1 MNNNYMSM
9 KLIWECDGQLT
20 PYTVYKSETIFDKNS
35 LPEPYKT
42 NLSKK
47 EILEVVTV
55 NDHFYY
61 MIRNGDHFSEVFDY
75 KTINYIF
82 PVSLPIVNPDSLD
95 GITGWTVS
103 EGTLAVR
110 SGYFYGISASVVF
123 YQDVLIPEY
132 LLSQVDS
139 ETTSIK
145 LEYMYGGWYN
155 DADRGQTQLIFLD
168 SIGTEL
174 KSYYSA
180 DESLYNNDVLTP
192 RSMESYLPKDTRYI
206 RIKCVGTRVQGTNLD
221 AYWSGFKLSIH
232 KEEYQPHIKFDTF
245 VSNLNPLTWL
255 KLDEESSS
263 QPPVD
268 YGIANHTVSYN
279 NLSGITFRQK
289 PLRKGHSGSMGF
301 SVGSNTNSKI
311 QFLEG
316 SDMLNITKGSHTWF
330 IFLERTTPNNQERLF
345 GDNGDGVN
353 KRVCWSAYDFPN
365 NQRQV
370 NLRYLINQPQFICI
384 TYNVEE
390 KAYRLFT
397 NGKWY
402 SQTYV
407 APPTSTSGGQ
417 WMTLPQ
423 TAGYTHYGIRGYVS
437 DFTWFNRA
445 LTSLEVEKI
454 YQLGKL
460 I

>member
-1 MNNNYMSM
+1 M

-20 PYTVYKSETIFDKNS
+20 PYSVYKSETIFNKNS

-42 NLSKK
+42 DLSQK
-47 EILEVVTV
+47 ELLEVVTV

-61 MIRNGDHFSEVFDY
+61 MIRNGNNFSEVFDY
-75 KTINYIF
+75 KTIDYIF
-82 PVSLPIVNPDSLD
+82 PVSLPIVNPN
-95 GITGWTVS
+95 GVNGNTGWTVS
-103 EGTLAVR
+103 TGTLSTSKGFFFGV
-110 SGYFYGISASVVF
+110 SASLVF
-123 YQDVLIPEY
+123 YQDILIPEY
-132 LLSQVDS
+132 LIPHVDS
-139 ETTSIK
+139 ESTTAS
-145 LEYMYGGWYN
+145 LDYLFGGWYN
-155 DADRGQTQLIFLD
+155 DADRGQTGLVFLD
-168 SIGTEL
+168 SVGTEL
-174 KSYYSA
+174 KSYFSA
-180 DESLYNNDVLTP
+180 DESLYNDDAKEP
-192 RSMESYLPKDTRYI
+192 RKIQSSIPKFTRTI
-206 RIKCVGTRVQGTNLD
+206 RIHCIGTRVSGTNLD
-221 AYWSGFKLSIH
+221 AYWKGFVLSID
-232 KEEYQPHIKFDTF
+232 KDKYNLYNKFDNF
-245 VSNLNPLTWL
+245 VSSLNPLTWL
-255 KLDEESSS
+255 KLDEENTT
-263 QPPVD
+263 QAPKD

-279 NLSGITFRQK
+279 NTSGITFRQK
-289 PLRKGHSGSMGF
+289 PLRKDHLGSMGF

-311 QFLEG
+311 QFLES

-330 IFLERTTPNNQERLF
+330 IFLERTTENYQERLF

-370 NLRYLINQPQFICI
+370 SLRYLLNQPQFICI

-402 SQTYV
+402 SQTYI
-407 APPTSTSGGQ
+407 APPTSTYGGQ

-423 TAGYTHYGIRGYVS
+423 TAGYSHYGIRGYVS

-445 LTSLEVEKI
+445 LTSLEVEKV

-460 I
+460 E